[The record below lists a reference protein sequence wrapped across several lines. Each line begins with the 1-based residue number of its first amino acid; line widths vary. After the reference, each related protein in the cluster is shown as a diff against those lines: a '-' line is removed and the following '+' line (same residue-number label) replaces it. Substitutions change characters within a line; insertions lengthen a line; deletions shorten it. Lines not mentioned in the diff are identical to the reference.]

1 MSQGLAQYDST
12 VAGFGNA
19 MDSIRSYTATYDT
32 DFFRDW
38 TEKHNLSMEKLK
50 SAGDVS
56 GGIGG
61 AYIAGKLA
69 YQAIQKKRGK
79 GKKEDDDDDDE
90 DEPNTDDHDGD
101 EDGGNDAEDGTAGE
115 AAETEGADAGGEAA
129 ADAGGEGAADVGG
142 AAEETF
148 GGFGD
153 ALPSFDELPL
163 SIEGI
168 MSAPSLGFTPTG
180 TPPTPAAEPAAQP
193 AASAAPEEEFEG
205 FGEDTPPSDPLFNV
219 PEEGAAPTTATSEEF
234 SNVGGDSG
242 LQTAG
247 TRAGDNPRLG
257 QPDEEPPAE
266 PPTTAPTS
274 EGTGYEPP
282 EEFNPA
288 PQGGEL
294 TSSSGESTIAEGT
307 ESTLETGT
315 ATAGDAAAT
324 AGSTGADLAATA
336 GSELADTAL
345 TVVGAAAEAVPFL
358 GIFAGIGIGLY
369 ELFHHPKAAPAAPPT
384 STANS
389 KGEMVLPSY
398 DSVVDTPASQSAF

>member
-1 MSQGLAQYDST
+1 MSQGLAQYEST

-79 GKKEDDDDDDE
+79 GKKEDDDDDDDDE
-90 DEPNTDDHDGD
+90 DEKNTDDHDGD

-129 ADAGGEGAADVGG
+129 ADAGGEAAADVGG
-142 AAEETF
+142 EAAAAA
-148 GGFGD
+148 G
-153 ALPSFDELPL
+153 ELPTGAGGAVGDFLGKGALGTDEGGDTSALGASEEPL
-163 SIEGI
+163 SAG
-168 MSAPSLGFTPTG
+168 SASQFTQEPVADPLGAE
-180 TPPTPAAEPAAQP
+180 PPAAPAAPAAEA
-193 AASAAPEEEFEG
+193 E
-205 FGEDTPPSDPLFNV
+205 
-219 PEEGAAPTTATSEEF
+219 
-234 SNVGGDSG
+234 SG
-242 LQTAG
+242 LG
-247 TRAGDNPRLG
+247 
-257 QPDEEPPAE
+257 EEPDLLSARAQAE
-266 PPTTAPTS
+266 Q
-274 EGTGYEPP
+274 GTGYEPP

-294 TSSSGESTIAEGT
+294 TSPGGESTIAEGT

-336 GSELADTAL
+336 GSELVDTAL
-345 TVVGAAAEAVPFL
+345 TVAGAAAEAVPFL

-389 KGEMVLPSY
+389 RGEMVLPSY

>member
-50 SAGDVS
+50 EAGDVS
-56 GGIGG
+56 SGIGG

-69 YQAIQKKRGK
+69 YQAIQKRRGK
-79 GKKEDDDDDDE
+79 GKKEDDDDDDDDE

-115 AAETEGADAGGEAA
+115 AAETEGADAAGEAAADAGGEAA
-129 ADAGGEGAADVGG
+129 ADAGGAAAAD
-142 AAEETF
+142 A
-148 GGFGD
+148 GD
-153 ALPSFDELPL
+153 AAAAAGELPTGAGGPVGDY
-163 SIEGI
+163 IGRG
-168 MSAPSLGFTPTG
+168 ALGTDESG
-180 TPPTPAAEPAAQP
+180 D
-193 AASAAPEEEFEG
+193 ASALGASEEPLSAGSASQFTQE
-205 FGEDTPPSDPLFNV
+205 PVADPL
-219 PEEGAAPTTATSEEF
+219 GA
-234 SNVGGDSG
+234 
-242 LQTAG
+242 
-247 TRAGDNPRLG
+247 
-257 QPDEEPPAE
+257 EPPAAPAAAPAEAESGLGEE
-266 PPTTAPTS
+266 PGLLSSRAQA
-274 EGTGYEPP
+274 EQGTGYEPP

-324 AGSTGADLAATA
+324 AGSAGADVAATA

-345 TVVGAAAEAVPFL
+345 TIAGATAEAIPFL

-384 STANS
+384 TTANS